1 MTRITQQNLESYLW
15 DAAVLLRGTIDA
27 GDYKQFIFPLLFF
40 KRLCDVYDEETVT
53 ALRESGGD
61 QDFAQFPENHRFQVP
76 ADSHW
81 RELRKVNR
89 DVGRGLQ
96 QAMRAIET
104 ANPDKLFGIF
114 GDAQW
119 TNKDRLSDAMLRD
132 LIEHF
137 STLELTVANLPEDEL
152 GQGYEYLIKKVADD
166 SGHTAA
172 EFYTNR
178 TVVHLMTEM
187 LAVQPGESVY
197 DPTCGSGGMLLSC
210 IAHLRRA
217 GKEWRNVKLYGQE
230 RNLMTSSIARMNC
243 FLHGIEDFRIERG
256 DTLAEPKLVEGDRLQ
271 RFDVVLAN
279 PPYSIKQWN
288 RDAFAADPWGRNV
301 FGVPP
306 QGRADYAFQQ
316 HILQSLKPK
325 TGRSAVLWPHGVLF
339 RQEEADM
346 RRKLIEA
353 DLIEC
358 VLGLGP
364 NLFYNSPMEACVV
377 VCRTQKPKARR
388 GKILFINAVNEV
400 SRERAQSFL
409 TDEHLQRVVRAYQ
422 DFKDEPGFTRVVPI
436 EEIRAKEGNLSIP
449 LYVGGET
456 QAQTDAASKTATT
469 ALPDALAAWLESS
482 GKVRDSLQ
490 TLLTAP
496 AK

>member
-1 MTRITQQNLESYLW
+1 
-15 DAAVLLRGTIDA
+15 
-27 GDYKQFIFPLLFF
+27 
-40 KRLCDVYDEETVT
+40 
-53 ALRESGGD
+53 
-61 QDFAQFPENHRFQVP
+61 
-76 ADSHW
+76 
-81 RELRKVNR
+81 
-89 DVGRGLQ
+89 
-96 QAMRAIET
+96 
-104 ANPDKLFGIF
+104 
-114 GDAQW
+114 
-119 TNKDRLSDAMLRD
+119 
-132 LIEHF
+132 
-137 STLELTVANLPEDEL
+137 
-152 GQGYEYLIKKVADD
+152 
-166 SGHTAA
+166 
-172 EFYTNR
+172 
-178 TVVHLMTEM
+178 
-187 LAVQPGESVY
+187 
-197 DPTCGSGGMLLSC
+197 
-210 IAHLRRA
+210 
-217 GKEWRNVKLYGQE
+217 
-230 RNLMTSSIARMNC
+230 MNC

-325 TGRSAVLWPHGVLF
+325 TGRCAVLWPHGVLF
-339 RQEEADM
+339 RKEEAEM

-364 NLFYNSPMEACVV
+364 NLFYNSPMEACVL
-377 VCRTQKPKARR
+377 VCRTQKPKTRR

-400 SRERAQSFL
+400 TRERAQSFL

-422 DFKDEPGFTRVVPI
+422 DFQDEPGFTRVVPI

-456 QAQTDAASKTATT
+456 KEQTDAANETAAT
-469 ALPDALAAWLESS
+469 ALPDALTGWLESS
-482 GKVRDSLQ
+482 CKVRESLQ
-490 TLLTAP
+490 KLYKTNLTA
-496 AK
+496 

>member
-1 MTRITQQNLESYLW
+1 MCIRDSFQIPS
-15 DAAVLLRGTIDA
+15 DA
-27 GDYKQFIFPLLFF
+27 
-40 KRLCDVYDEETVT
+40 
-53 ALRESGGD
+53 
-61 QDFAQFPENHRFQVP
+61 
-76 ADSHW
+76 HW
-81 RELRKVNR
+81 REIRKVSR

-137 STLELTVANLPEDEL
+137 SSLELTVANLPEDEL
-152 GQGYEYLIKKVADD
+152 GQGYEYLIKKFADD

-187 LAVQPGESVY
+187 LDVQPSESVY

-210 IAHLRRA
+210 ITHLRRN

-271 RFDVVLAN
+271 GFDVVLAN

-288 RDAFAADPWGRNV
+288 REAFGADPWGRNV

-306 QGRADYAFQQ
+306 QGRADYAFWQ

-325 TGRSAVLWPHGVLF
+325 SGRCAILFPHGVLF

-377 VCRTQKPKARR
+377 VCHTDKSRGRGTRR

-400 SRERAQSFL
+400 TRERAQSFL
-409 TDEHLQRVVRAYQ
+409 TDDHLQRVVRAYQ
-422 DFKDEPGFTRVVPI
+422 EFKNEPGFTRVVPI

-449 LYVGGET
+449 LYVPSET
-456 QAQTDAASKTATT
+456 GTVQDSSAEYRTNG
-469 ALPDALAAWLESS
+469 LPDALSAWMESS
-482 GKVRDSLQ
+482 LAVRKSLHS
-490 TLLTAP
+490 LLKTP
-496 AK
+496 S